1 MTASP
6 TLTVVRPVSEALRL
20 VPAHAQ
26 VVATPC
32 CATPTTLL
40 AGLAARSREVPG
52 LELRAG
58 LLFGDAS
65 YAEDVLAGRLRYRSW
80 QLSASGRRLADA
92 GAADYV
98 PARSRDVLAAVRR
111 GAHAALVRVT
121 PPDPHGWCSLG
132 PSASYG
138 RELLEN
144 AALRIAEIDPTLPRT
159 LGEDV
164 TVPYAAFDAVVD
176 SADAAP
182 ALAPSPASSLTDE
195 IGRQVV
201 HLLADGCTLQLGIGA
216 VPDAV
221 ARALAVADIGD
232 LRLVGALSDAV
243 VPAFTAGRFRT
254 GAGAVR
260 AVELLGSAPVFD
272 LAHEN
277 RVIEMTSS
285 ATVHDP
291 RWLAGHDRLVSVCSA
306 LAVDLSGQV
315 ASEQVA
321 GRVVSGIGGAAD
333 FFDGAGL
340 SAGGLRIVALPSRT
354 LSGRSRI
361 SPALD
366 ATTAVTL
373 PRHNVD
379 LVITEHG
386 VADLRGRSLAER
398 AEALVALAH
407 PEDRDRLRS

>member
-1 MTASP
+1 MTAGP
-6 TLTVVRPVSEALRL
+6 ALTAVRPVSEALRL
-20 VPAHAQ
+20 VAAHAR

-52 LELRAG
+52 LELSAG
-58 LLFGDAS
+58 LLFGEAS
-65 YAEDVLAGRLRYRSW
+65 YAEDVLAGRLTYRSW
-80 QLSASGRRLADA
+80 QLSASGRPLADA

-98 PARSRDVLAAVRR
+98 PARPRDVLAAVRR
-111 GAHAALVRVT
+111 GADVALVRVT
-121 PPDPHGWCSLG
+121 PPDRHGRCSLG

-138 RELLEN
+138 RELVEH
-144 AALRIAEIDPTLPRT
+144 AAVRIAEIDPTLPRT

-164 TVPYAAFDAVVD
+164 TVPYDAFDAVVD
-176 SADAAP
+176 SLDVTPTLAAAP
-182 ALAPSPASSLTDE
+182 ASPLTDA
-195 IGRQVV
+195 IARQVV
-201 HLLADGCTLQLGIGA
+201 GQLGDGCTLQLGIGA

-221 ARALAVADIGD
+221 ARALAAADLGD

-243 VPAFTAGRFRT
+243 VPAFAAGRVRA

-260 AVELLGSAPVFD
+260 AVELMGSAPVFD

-277 RVIEMTSS
+277 PAIEMASS

-291 RWLAGHDRLVSVCSA
+291 RWLATHDRLVSVCSA

-333 FFDGAGL
+333 FFDGAGM
-340 SAGGLRIVALPSRT
+340 SAQGLRIVALPSRT
-354 LSGRSRI
+354 VSGRSRI

-366 ATTAVTL
+366 ATAAVTL
-373 PRHNVD
+373 PRHSVD
-379 LVITEHG
+379 LVVTEHG

-398 AEALVALAH
+398 AEAMVSLAH
-407 PEDRDRLRS
+407 PEDRDRLRC